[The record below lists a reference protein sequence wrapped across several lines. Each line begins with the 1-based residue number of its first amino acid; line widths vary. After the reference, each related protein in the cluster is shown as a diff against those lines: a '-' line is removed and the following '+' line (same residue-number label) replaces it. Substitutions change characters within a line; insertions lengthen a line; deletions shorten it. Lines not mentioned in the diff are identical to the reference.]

1 MGFWVPAQNKI
12 LCAFFLCC
20 VDHLQALKLSDDYNL
35 NEIDCVGLLV
45 AAHQEVGKSIYENI
59 HFPFSALLL
68 VAVLV
73 KTMDALGC
81 MWDVV
86 AVELVRPGTIGN
98 FAVGCWALVY

>member
-1 MGFWVPAQNKI
+1 MWFWVPAQNKI

-20 VDHLQALKLSDDYNL
+20 LGHLQALKLSDDYNL

-59 HFPFSALLL
+59 HFPFLALLL

-73 KTMDALGC
+73 KTMDALG
-81 MWDVV
+81 
-86 AVELVRPGTIGN
+86 
-98 FAVGCWALVY
+98 

>member
-12 LCAFFLCC
+12 LCASFLCC
-20 VDHLQALKLSDDYNL
+20 CDHLQALKLSDDYNL

-45 AAHQEVGKSIYENI
+45 SAHQEVGKSIYENI
-59 HFPFSALLL
+59 HFPFWALLL
-68 VAVLV
+68 VVVLV

-86 AVELVRPGTIGN
+86 AVELVRAGTIGN
-98 FAVGCWALVY
+98 FAFGCWALVY